1 MAAIDL
7 KNCTIIIRDGY
18 TGPAGSHAVDNAGG
32 YAEDAVTMTVDG
44 FTGAVENGD
53 LFTVVGSEDADGNL
67 IKHRITAHVETTGN
81 TTSITFTPGL
91 GGAVLDDAIILI
103 VPHEIEAVIGEGNL
117 TYSEKRTFKYQLN
130 RGKLDTV
137 KEEDEQPMEVKLDFT
152 WEFLKSNT
160 GEIPT
165 IEEVFKQEGTAS
177 EWVSTSEDPCEPY
190 AVDIVIT
197 NTPPCEDVEP
207 EEIVLPDFRWEDLSH
222 DAKASTVSV
231 TGKCNRTRAIIT
243 RLSIA

>member
-18 TGPAGSHAVDNAGG
+18 TGPAGTHAVNNVAG
-32 YAEDAVTMTVDG
+32 YAAGAVTMTVDG
-44 FTGAVENGD
+44 FTGAVADGDQFTVAGSVDADTGD
-53 LFTVVGSEDADGNL
+53 L
-67 IKHRITAHVETTGN
+67 IIHRITAHTETTSN

-91 GGAVLDDAIILI
+91 GDDVVDDAAITI
-103 VPHEIEAVIGEGNL
+103 VPHQIEATLGEGNL
-117 TYSEKRTFKYQLN
+117 TYSEKRSFKYQLN

-160 GEIPT
+160 GEVPT
-165 IEEVFKQEGTAS
+165 IEEVFKQEGNAS
-177 EWVSTSEDPCEPY
+177 TWKSTSADPCEPY

-197 NTPPCEDVEP
+197 NIPPCEDVAD

-231 TGKCNRTRAIIT
+231 TGKCNSTRAIIS
-243 RLSIA
+243 RVA